1 MMMKRFHRVI
11 VSAALGAA
19 WLGMVGCEG
28 DANEPGAGTGPQ
40 AAGPG
45 PGGFGPSPGPEG
57 GPGGG
62 RPQSPIRSIMFK
74 LDRGP
79 SALNK
84 AVARGIEADPPDWGT
99 IQKQASEYAQLTAGL
114 GKLDPPQ
121 GSKDSW
127 AQLTAAFAETAA
139 ALDKAA
145 QAKDRQAARQA
156 SEQLTGSCMGCHQAH
171 RRMMGGR
178 GGFGMPPRGGFP
190 GGGPPPGGP
199 GRPGGPPPS

>member
-1 MMMKRFHRVI
+1 
-11 VSAALGAA
+11 
-19 WLGMVGCEG
+19 
-28 DANEPGAGTGPQ
+28 
-40 AAGPG
+40 
-45 PGGFGPSPGPEG
+45 
-57 GPGGG
+57 
-62 RPQSPIRSIMFK
+62 MFK

-84 AVARGIEADPPDWGT
+84 AVAKGLEADPPDWGT

-156 SEQLTGSCMGCHQAH
+156 SDELSGSCMGCHQAH

-178 GGFGMPPRGGFP
+178 GFGMPPGGPGRP
-190 GGGPPPGGP
+190 GGPPPGRPPAGQGNFGPPPGGP
-199 GRPGGPPPS
+199 GRPGGPPPG